1 MLLRDVVLRELGQLD
16 QLRHDL
22 LLLVRVRQVH
32 QQGDDAVGNILLS
45 NNDHNIFD
53 GYVNQDSLS
62 LMSPIHPQTCNDQC
76 DSIYMSIVCQ

>member
-1 MLLRDVVLRELGQLD
+1 MPGWKSYPDTLVDEVLVVQLVFLRDVVLRELGQLD

-45 NNDHNIFD
+45 NNDHNIER
-53 GYVNQDSLS
+53 YTNLQ
-62 LMSPIHPQTCNDQC
+62 HK
-76 DSIYMSIVCQ
+76 